1 MKTKIFLSSL
11 LAVSLFMVSCK
22 KELQPQESVAPE
34 EAVVIDA
41 ASQEAPNNQTVAMPS
56 QPNAVSTPA
65 AQQVQPQPTTTAPG
79 MNPPHGQPNHRC
91 DIAVG
96 APLNSPAGKNPAAQA
111 TPAPVQAQPQPQM
124 QPQNAAPVVTAP
136 GMNPPHGQPGH
147 KCEVAVGAPL
157 PK

>member
-22 KELQPQESVAPE
+22 KELQPQESAAPQ
-34 EAVVIDA
+34 EAAVIDA
-41 ASQEAPNNQTVAMPS
+41 SSQQVTGNQPAAMPA
-56 QPNAVSTPA
+56 QPVTVNNPA
-65 AQQVQPQPTTTAPG
+65 AQQIQPQATTTAPG

-96 APLNSPAGKNPAAQA
+96 APLNSPPGKNPATQA
-111 TPAPVQAQPQPQM
+111 TQAPVQA

-157 PK
+157 PQ